1 MKYTQKLIRQASV
14 AAVLLT
20 TMIGSAEAQL
30 VDKPSLSLE
39 GAKIVAAAAAAEA
52 KRVQAGGAIAV
63 VDDGG
68 NLLYLERLDNTFAAA
83 ANISIAK
90 ARSAANFRR
99 DTRVFEDAI
108 KNGRVSLVANP
119 ELLPLQGGVPVTV
132 DGRVVGAIG
141 VAGANSAQQDEDIAK
156 VAAQALSKPST
167 PAAVGTAGTTSATTY
182 LSSARVAA
190 AFKAGMPLVETAG
203 YKVHASRREA
213 PGMAEVHV
221 RDTDIIYVLEG
232 TATVVTGGEVVEGTT
247 TAPDEIRGASIRG
260 GQAQRLE
267 HGDVFIV
274 PQGVPHWF
282 KDVQGPFLYYVVKAT
297 GQAGG
302 TLP

>member
-1 MKYTQKLIRQASV
+1 
-14 AAVLLT
+14 
-20 TMIGSAEAQL
+20 
-30 VDKPSLSLE
+30 
-39 GAKIVAAAAAAEA
+39 VAAAAAAEA

-182 LSSARVAA
+182 LSSARIAA
-190 AFKAGMPLVETAG
+190 AFKAGMPLVETPG

-232 TATVVTGGEVVEGTT
+232 TATVITGGEVVDGTT